1 MSTSLPWL
9 QDQPDGLRDL
19 PEGRLDAA
27 ARILRDAA
35 GAGQRIVLAGHI
47 GPDADALG
55 SVLALHEVLQ
65 GLGARSLP
73 VIGESPLSVP
83 ANLAW
88 LPHATRLVG
97 ADALPDRDELE
108 ILVTLDAASPDRLGA
123 VTALLDGPATVVMVD
138 HHASGQPFGDLALVA
153 PGAAS
158 TTQVLAALIARMGV
172 ALTPSM
178 ATCLYAGLVADTG
191 RFGYSSSDGSTLR
204 LAGEL
209 VDAGADHVQVHR
221 RLFATRT
228 LAELD
233 LLAAAL
239 GRLRFL
245 PEHRLVHTH
254 VTARELAASGANGE
268 ATEHLVDVVRWADVA
283 EVTLVAKPGPDDTW
297 RVSLRSEGGVDVGR
311 LAGRFGGGGH
321 QRAAGFTR
329 AGQVKDVV
337 AEVVAALGER

>member
-1 MSTSLPWL
+1 MRASPPW
-9 QDQPDGLRDL
+9 LRDL
-19 PEGRLDAA
+19 PEGHLDAA
-27 ARILRDAA
+27 ARTLREAA
-35 GAGQRIVLAGHI
+35 GAGRRIVLAGHVA
-47 GPDADALG
+47 PDADALG
-55 SVLALHEVLQ
+55 SVLALHEALE

-73 VIGESPLSVP
+73 AIGEAPVSLP
-83 ANLAW
+83 ASLAW
-88 LPHATRLVG
+88 MPHASRVVG
-97 ADALPDRDELE
+97 ADGLPDPDGLDL
-108 ILVTLDAASPDRLGA
+108 LVTLDAASPDRLGA
-123 VTALLDGPATVVMVD
+123 VAALLDGPAPVLMLD

-153 PGAAS
+153 PRAAS
-158 TTQVLAALIARMGV
+158 TTVVLAALLARMGV
-172 ALTPSM
+172 TLTPSM
-178 ATCLYAGLVADTG
+178 ATCLYTGLVADTG

-204 LAGEL
+204 LAADL

-233 LLAAAL
+233 LLGAAL
-239 GRLRFL
+239 GRLRYL

-254 VTARELAASGANGE
+254 VTAEELAGSGANGE

-311 LAGRFGGGGH
+311 VASRFGGGGH

-329 AGQVKDVV
+329 AGAVEEIV
-337 AEVVAALGER
+337 AGVVAALGER

>member
-1 MSTSLPWL
+1 MTDVPRW
-9 QDQPDGLRDL
+9 QQDL
-19 PEGRLDAA
+19 PEAHLDAA
-27 ARILRDAA
+27 ARTLGEAAAA
-35 GAGQRIVLAGHI
+35 GRRIVIAGHVN
-47 GPDADALG
+47 PDADALG
-55 SVLALHEVLQ
+55 SVLALHEALA

-73 VIGESPLSVP
+73 VIGDSPLSLP
-83 ANLAW
+83 TSLAW
-88 LPHATRLVG
+88 LPHASQLAGTE
-97 ADALPDRDELE
+97 ALPDPDDVAV
-108 ILVTLDAASPDRLGA
+108 LVTLDAASPDRLGSVA
-123 VTALLDGPATVVMVD
+123 RLLEGAGTVVMVD
-138 HHASGQPFGDLALVA
+138 HHASGKPFGDLALVA
-153 PGAAS
+153 PRAAS
-158 TTQVLAALIARMGV
+158 TTVVLAALLARMQV

-204 LAGEL
+204 LAGDL

-239 GRLRFL
+239 GRLRYL
-245 PEHRLVHTH
+245 PEHRMVHTH
-254 VTARELAASGANGE
+254 VTAEELAASGANGE

-283 EVTLVAKPGPDDTW
+283 DLTLVAKPGPDGTW

-321 QRAAGFTR
+321 ERAAGFTR
-329 AGQVKDVV
+329 AGRVQDVV
-337 AEVVAALGER
+337 DGVVASLGEH